1 MSAIAEIE
9 RESPAQSPAA
19 HLPTAGA
26 PSALDLPRQMDH
38 CPNQQCEQV
47 VPLTHVQVKDG
58 FARMLCPS
66 CGRVYR
72 CAIVYRGGV
81 AVPAGEIQ
89 LVSDQRTIN
98 AMKAIAALR
107 TEG

>member
-9 RESPAQSPAA
+9 RELPAQSPAK
-19 HLPTAGA
+19 A